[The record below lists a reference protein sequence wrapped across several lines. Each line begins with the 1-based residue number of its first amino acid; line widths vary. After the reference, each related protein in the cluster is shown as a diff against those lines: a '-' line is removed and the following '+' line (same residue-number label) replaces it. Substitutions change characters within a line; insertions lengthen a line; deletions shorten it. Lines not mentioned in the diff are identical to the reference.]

1 MLKSALLS
9 SVIKE
14 VQKTLVGHGS
24 VQSSVL
30 MGTWVVSEEEEEVW
44 VLGCTLPFSWG
55 PLSTACKVQS
65 ILHSLGMEI
74 LKHVKISSGIY
85 SVPLTYLI

>member
-14 VQKTLVGHGS
+14 VQKTLVGHGW

-30 MGTWVVSEEEEEVW
+30 MCTWVVSEEEEEVW

-55 PLSTACKVQS
+55 PLSTACEVQS

-74 LKHVKISSGIY
+74 LKLVKISSGIY
-85 SVPLTYLI
+85 